1 MNVKLKGTSSPVV
14 DSLMFPEEQ
23 DNQNKRIGHVEKENL
38 LNEAGSWREGV
49 IIIFEKICI
58 DCSF

>member
-1 MNVKLKGTSSPVV
+1 MNIKLKGTSSPVV
-14 DSLMFPEEQ
+14 DSLVFSEEQ
-23 DNQNKRIGHVEKENL
+23 DNQNKRIGHIEKENL

-49 IIIFEKICI
+49 IIIVEKSCI

>member
-1 MNVKLKGTSSPVV
+1 MKGTSSAV
-14 DSLMFPEEQ
+14 DSLMFSEEQ
-23 DNQNKRIGHVEKENL
+23 GNQNKRTGHVEKENL

-49 IIIFEKICI
+49 IIIFEKSCI

>member
-1 MNVKLKGTSSPVV
+1 
-14 DSLMFPEEQ
+14 MFSEEQ
-23 DNQNKRIGHVEKENL
+23 GNQNKRTGHVEKENL

-49 IIIFEKICI
+49 IIIFEKSCI